1 MKTLHDVAD
10 YKGLVAR
17 VQSVRQD
24 SPRKWGRMTAHG
36 MLCHLSDSFLLP
48 LGRRHATPASGLF
61 QRTVMK
67 WGALWVPMQW
77 PHGFKTRPE
86 MEQGVG
92 GTPPDDFERD
102 RAQLL
107 AVMREFTSD
116 PLAAP
121 HPIFGSMT
129 RKEWMRWGW
138 LHVDHHLRQFS
149 A

>member
-1 MKTLHDVAD
+1 MKTLDDIAD
-10 YKGLVAR
+10 YKGLAAR
-17 VQSVRQD
+17 VESLQSD
-24 SPRKWGRMTAHG
+24 SPRQWGRMTAHG
-36 MLCHLSDSFLLP
+36 MLCHLSDSFLLA
-48 LGRRHATPASGLF
+48 LGRRHAKSASGLME
-61 QRTVMK
+61 RTVMK

-102 RAQLL
+102 RSQLL
-107 AVMREFTSD
+107 AVMREFTTVD
-116 PLAAP
+116 LTAP
-121 HPIFGSMT
+121 HPIFGPMS

-149 A
+149 E